1 VLQSWEDYWTHT
13 ESLGMSEKESRESY
27 QTGEDILLIYKEHTA
42 YIGAGH
48 FQCVAL
54 KDVLEKVAPFP
65 NTIAMGNE
73 RLLDQRVNDLG
84 LLRLTLTR
92 RFVQHLGNTPSRNLV
107 EQLDEAKT
115 QKKHDQSLK
124 KDARIWQIP
133 LIKKVLMKVYN
144 IIFEIYYKQ

>member
-1 VLQSWEDYWTHT
+1 
-13 ESLGMSEKESRESY
+13 MSEEESRESY
-27 QTGEDILLIYKEHTA
+27 QTGEDILLNYKENMA

-48 FQCVAL
+48 FQFVAH
-54 KDVLEKVAPFP
+54 KDVLEKVVPFP

-92 RFVQHLGNTPSRNLV
+92 RFVQHLGNTPSKKFV
-107 EQLDEAKT
+107 EQHDEVIT
-115 QKKHDQSLK
+115 QKKHDVSLK
-124 KDARIWQIP
+124 MGVRFWQIP
-133 LIKKVLMKVYN
+133 LVKKVLMKVYN